1 MEVTPPRHEPR
12 RILVITPWAD
22 FWSMPG
28 KAGVSDDAEFVR
40 RALAAGH
47 TLHFVLPAGGKFDTA
62 EQDPRLHLH
71 PFPDVFA
78 RWRWLPTPL
87 RRLVYMGWFLGPVVR
102 RARRVA
108 AQVKP
113 ELVLGFSY
121 HGARAAEVVG
131 RERRIPSVV
140 KHFGVYTAA
149 FFDRWPRW
157 KYRYKNLET
166 LYGLTRKVD
175 RLVILNDGTR
185 GREVA
190 LHAGAPPERV
200 VQLLN
205 GIHTEWAQLG
215 LDRAAERARL
225 GVAPGEAAILFLARL
240 APFKG
245 TQQLMRVLPR
255 LLADA
260 SRPLRVLVAGS
271 GEDEP
276 WMRAAA
282 ARLPDPERV
291 RFLGAVPH
299 DQVPALFAA
308 ADCFLTLN
316 TYSNGSI
323 PTCEAMVMGCPVIA
337 TAVAG
342 TGEFVRDGVN
352 GRLVPPDDDE
362 ALLAALR
369 DTLADD
375 AARARLARGARD
387 WAAAHFDSWD
397 TRVGRELNLIDELCA
412 EGRTVG
418 D

>member
-1 MEVTPPRHEPR
+1 MHVTPRQPR
-12 RILVITPWAD
+12 RILVVTPWAD

-47 TLHFVLPAGGKFDTA
+47 TLHFVLPDGGRFDAA
-62 EQDPRLHLH
+62 ELHPNLRLH

-108 AQVKP
+108 AEVAP

-131 RERRIPSVV
+131 RERGIPSIV

-166 LYGLTRKVD
+166 LYGLTRQVD
-175 RLVILNDGTR
+175 RLVILNDGTL

-190 LHAGAPPERV
+190 LHAGVPAGRV

-205 GIHTEWAQLG
+205 GIHTEWADLS

-225 GVAPGEAAILFLARL
+225 GAAPDDAVLLFLARL

-245 TQQLMRVLPR
+245 TRQFMRVLPR
-255 LLADA
+255 LLADTP
-260 SRPLRVLVAGS
+260 RPVRVLVAGS
-271 GEDEP
+271 GEDEA
-276 WMRAAA
+276 WMREAA
-282 ARLPDPERV
+282 ARLPDADRV
-291 RFLGAVPH
+291 RFLGVVPH
-299 DQVPALFAA
+299 DDVPALFAA
-308 ADCFLTLN
+308 ADVFVTLN

-323 PTCEAMVMGCPVIA
+323 PTCEAMVMGCPVLA
-337 TAVAG
+337 TDVAG
-342 TGEFVRDGVN
+342 TAEMVRDGVN
-352 GRLVPPDDDE
+352 GRLVPPDDDA

-369 DTLADD
+369 ELLADD
-375 AARARLARGARD
+375 AARARLAAGARR
-387 WAAAHFDSWD
+387 WAAEHFDSWD
-397 TRVGRELNLIDELCA
+397 QRVARELDLIDALCA

-418 D
+418 R